1 MLKEIEKNTNK
12 NFFCKAWRNFSMAH
26 ALSKK
31 AQQGTGPGFPFSG
44 IWSLPYLERA
54 FEFEYKKKK

>member
-12 NFFCKAWRNFSMAH
+12 FLLQALAKLQQDH

-44 IWSLPYLERA
+44 IWSQPYLERA
-54 FEFEYKKKK
+54 FEFE